1 MPAAPSYVEF
11 NEALSRLLDLAPSG
25 SNGIFPGGAGRAV
38 LPQMWCKAV
47 PPGGTPGGGYV
58 FLRWK
63 IAGKLNTMR
72 HIRDKRSES
81 NAVIYPRFRAQIGLF
96 TNIFLDSVPPSPQ
109 EQRRSAACYYFRI
122 SRRNVM
128 QMAGT
133 NLARQTEPVSVETG
147 RGNAI

>member
-1 MPAAPSYVEF
+1 MEHDAGDAELRFLIAGFGNLRVKRHFSWSPDGRFCPKC
-11 NEALSRLLDLAPSG
+11 
-25 SNGIFPGGAGRAV
+25 GANRY
-38 LPQMWCKAV
+38 PQGV
-47 PPGGTPGGGYV
+47 HPGGGYV
-58 FLRWK
+58 FLRPG
-63 IAGKLNTMR
+63 IECKLNAMR